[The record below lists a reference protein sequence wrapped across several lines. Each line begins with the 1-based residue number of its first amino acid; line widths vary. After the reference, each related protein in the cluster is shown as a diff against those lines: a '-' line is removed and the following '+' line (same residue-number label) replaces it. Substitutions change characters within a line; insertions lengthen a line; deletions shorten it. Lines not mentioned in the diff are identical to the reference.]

1 MLLLL
6 KIAHFPGVGHR
17 VGRLL
22 VLVHPVHHG
31 SFGAEQGAALAAGA
45 GRVGQGG
52 GRELLAGGVELVHL
66 AHHRV
71 VAGHYGFFGGGFL
84 LLVVFGGRA
93 GGQYGQQEEEDR
105 RQGPRQVELFH
116 AAKVKQAAQSGSR
129 RLLPG
134 RRQQAGVHRAPPK
147 NVLVAAARP
156 GRDASVQLPKQRHVA
171 FLVVPGRPAGKVANL
186 ALE

>member
-17 VGRLL
+17 VGRPL

-93 GGQYGQQEEEDR
+93 GGQYGQQEEDR